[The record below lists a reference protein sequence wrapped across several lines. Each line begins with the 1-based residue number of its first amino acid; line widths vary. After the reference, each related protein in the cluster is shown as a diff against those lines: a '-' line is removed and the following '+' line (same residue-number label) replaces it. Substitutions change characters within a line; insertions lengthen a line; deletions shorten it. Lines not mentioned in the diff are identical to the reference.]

1 MRKRNASQIIA
12 MALVLAAP
20 CIALAD
26 KKKVNKDT
34 PTESISL
41 NYTKPGYT
49 YTSTRRRTNH
59 LEPKFGINGE
69 SAIKAQGA
77 TGMTSNPVHN
87 DPYKNFKF
95 RSQ

>member
-1 MRKRNASQIIA
+1 MRKLNASQIIA

-49 YTSTRRRTNH
+49 YTNTRRRTNN
-59 LEPKFGINGE
+59 LEPKSGINGE

-77 TGMTSNPVHN
+77 TGMTSNPMRN